1 MLRIQTYKY
10 LMSEYICVRF
20 IDSILC
26 NKNCTDFICLYLSN
40 SSKNVDKTILEILN
54 RCDNN
59 GKCIQV

>member
-40 SSKNVDKTILEILN
+40 SSKNVDKTILEYF
-54 RCDNN
+54 
-59 GKCIQV
+59 KQM